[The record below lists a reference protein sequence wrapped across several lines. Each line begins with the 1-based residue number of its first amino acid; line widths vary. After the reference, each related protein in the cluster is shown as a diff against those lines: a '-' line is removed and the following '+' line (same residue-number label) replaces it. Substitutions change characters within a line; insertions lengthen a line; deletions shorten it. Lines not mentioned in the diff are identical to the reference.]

1 MARTISGTAASDEL
15 TGSADRDLIY
25 GGRGKD
31 TLLGLD
37 GNDRLS
43 GGDAGDRMVGGLGN
57 DTYIVENTAD
67 QLVERLDEGT
77 DIALVAMRRYKLAD
91 NVENLTFITA
101 RSHLGLGNGLD
112 NIMTGNRGRDQL
124 FGDGGSDTLIG
135 AAGNDYLSGETGND
149 SLRGDNGNDTL
160 YGGAGS
166 DLLDGGSGG
175 DRMIGGKGSDVYLV
189 DSIRDRVAELAG
201 GGNDVV
207 RATASFTLSPHVE
220 KLILLGDRPINGNGN
235 ALDNAL
241 TGNEKRNVL
250 DGGRGDDTLDGG
262 RGNDVLTGGEGADRF
277 VFSTAPSSIK
287 NADRI
292 TDFSRDESDK
302 IVLSLDVF
310 TDFDGAG
317 KISPDAFRAGD
328 GAVRAVEDGQ
338 FLIYDTATGTLYY
351 DAEGPDGRNPVKLAQ
366 FGLSEHP
373 ALVWSDFLIV
383 G

>member
-1 MARTISGTAASDEL
+1 MARTISGTPAKDVL
-15 TGSADRDLIY
+15 RGSADRDLIY

-31 TLLGLD
+31 TLFGFD

-43 GGDAGDRMVGGLGN
+43 GGEDGDRMVGGLGN
-57 DTYIVENTAD
+57 DTYIVENTGD
-67 QLVERLDEGT
+67 RLVELLDEGT
-77 DIALVAMRRYKLAD
+77 DTALVALRRYRLAG
-91 NVENLTFITA
+91 NVENLTFISFGA
-101 RSHLGLGNGLD
+101 HLGSGNGLD
-112 NIMTGNRGRDQL
+112 NIITGNRGNDQL
-124 FGDGGSDTLIG
+124 FGGSGADTLFG
-135 AAGNDYLSGETGND
+135 DSGNDFLSGEDGND
-149 SLRGDNGNDTL
+149 ILRGENGNDTL
-160 YGGAGS
+160 NGGAGS
-166 DLLDGGSGG
+166 DLLDGGTGA
-175 DRMIGGKGSDVYLV
+175 DRMSGGKGSDVYLV
-189 DSIRDRVAELAG
+189 DNIRDSAVDLAS
-201 GGNDVV
+201 GGNDEV
-207 RATASFTLSPHVE
+207 RASVSFALSSNIE
-220 KLILLGDRPINGNGN
+220 KLVLLGDRPIDGTGN

-292 TDFSRDESDK
+292 TDFSRADRDK

-317 KISPDAFRAGD
+317 RISPDAFRAGD